1 MANKS
6 YSRRGNNEGS
16 IYQRKDGR
24 WVGQY
29 TDGYKE
35 NGKQTL
41 KYIYGKT
48 REEVANKLYPIIG
61 YKKLN
66 PNVVGRQ
73 ESDITVAEYG
83 LSWLMEYKRH
93 TVGKSSTF
101 EWYAHKFTSHIK
113 PGIGHLKMRDV
124 TRKDIIAFLDR
135 LSKKQPQIAVSTIN
149 GVRLFLMEMFDDAV
163 VEGIIEQ
170 SPMVKIKRYRDK
182 AEDYRKKERTKGLSP
197 EQRQFVIENTKDT
210 PAFHRIVL
218 FLMFTG
224 LRIGETLAI
233 RWRQVDFSAGIL
245 TVDASVSKNIKF
257 DEQAY
262 KISVKEEIST
272 TKTGSS
278 ERAFKLPK
286 IVLDV
291 LREIYSEQLDMEK
304 KLNKK
309 LTCPDGFVFCNK
321 FGKRRTY
328 SGITS
333 YFERFKKKY
342 DIDFEFH
349 AHVLR
354 HTFAT
359 IMAEQK
365 THMGKISMMLG
376 HSDVKTTLSIY
387 THILNSRL
395 MDESE
400 EDKLDEAY
408 QMLMQPN
415 HKQHDEKRTVQDDS
429 QDNNQQQVMQFLSS
443 LTPEALEQLSGV
455 LSAMSSL
462 IQSKAS

>member
-6 YSRRGNNEGS
+6 HSRRGNNEGS
-16 IYQRKDGR
+16 IYQRKNGY

-35 NGKQTL
+35 NGKQNL

-66 PNVVGRQ
+66 PNSASEQ
-73 ESDITVAEYG
+73 ESEITVADYG

-93 TVGKSSTF
+93 TVGKSSTAA
-101 EWYAHKFTSHIK
+101 WYAQKFTSHIK

-135 LSKKQPQIAVSTIN
+135 LSKRRPKIAVSTIN

-163 VEGIIEQ
+163 AEGIIEQ

-182 AEDYRKKERTKGLSP
+182 IEDYRKKERTKGLSP
-197 EQRQFVIENTKDT
+197 EQRQFVLENTKST

-224 LRIGETLAI
+224 LRIGEMLAI
-233 RWRQVDFSAGIL
+233 RWRQVDFSTGALIL
-245 TVDASVSKNIKF
+245 ENSVTRHYTFNENGSVDTVDESL
-257 DEQAY
+257 
-262 KISVKEEIST
+262 ST

-278 ERAFKLPK
+278 ERAFKLPR

-304 KLNKK
+304 ELNKK
-309 LTCPDGFVFCNK
+309 LTGPDGFVFCNK
-321 FGKRRTY
+321 FGKRRAY

-342 DIDFEFH
+342 NIDFEFH

-365 THMGKISMMLG
+365 AHINKISMMLG

-400 EDKLDEAY
+400 EEKLDEAY
-408 QMLMQPN
+408 QMLVQPN
-415 HKQHDEKRTVQDDS
+415 HKQHDEQRTVQNDS

-462 IQSKAS
+462 VQSKTS

>member
-6 YSRRGNNEGS
+6 HSRRGNNEGS
-16 IYQRKDGR
+16 IYQRKNGY

-35 NGKQTL
+35 NGKQNL

-66 PNVVGRQ
+66 PNSASEQ
-73 ESDITVAEYG
+73 ESEITVADYG

-93 TVGKSSTF
+93 TVGKSSTAA
-101 EWYAHKFTSHIK
+101 WYAQKFTSHIK

-135 LSKKQPQIAVSTIN
+135 LSKRRPKIAVSTIN

-163 VEGIIEQ
+163 AEGIIEQ

-182 AEDYRKKERTKGLSP
+182 IEDYRKKERTKGLSP
-197 EQRQFVIENTKDT
+197 EQRQFVLENTKST

-224 LRIGETLAI
+224 LRIGEMLAI
-233 RWRQVDFSAGIL
+233 RWRQVDFSTGALIL
-245 TVDASVSKNIKF
+245 ENSVTRHYTFNENGSVDTVDESL
-257 DEQAY
+257 
-262 KISVKEEIST
+262 ST

-278 ERAFKLPK
+278 ERGFKLPR

-304 KLNKK
+304 ELNKK
-309 LTCPDGFVFCNK
+309 LTGPDGFVFCNK
-321 FGKRRTY
+321 FGKRRAY

-342 DIDFEFH
+342 NIDFEFH

-365 THMGKISMMLG
+365 AHINKISMMLG

-400 EDKLDEAY
+400 EEKLDEAY
-408 QMLMQPN
+408 QMLVQPN
-415 HKQHDEKRTVQDDS
+415 HKQHDEQRTVQNDS

-462 IQSKAS
+462 VQSKTS

>member
-6 YSRRGNNEGS
+6 HSRRGNNEGS
-16 IYQRKDGR
+16 IYQRKNGY

-35 NGKQTL
+35 NGKQNL

-66 PNVVGRQ
+66 PNSASEQ
-73 ESDITVAEYG
+73 ESEITVADYG

-93 TVGKSSTF
+93 TVGKSSTAA
-101 EWYAHKFTSHIK
+101 WYAQKFTSHIK

-135 LSKKQPQIAVSTIN
+135 LSKRRPKIAVSTIN

-163 VEGIIEQ
+163 AEGIIEQ

-182 AEDYRKKERTKGLSP
+182 IEDYRKKERTKGLSP
-197 EQRQFVIENTKDT
+197 EQRQFVLENTKST

-224 LRIGETLAI
+224 LRIGEMLAI
-233 RWRQVDFSAGIL
+233 RWRQVDFSTGALIL
-245 TVDASVSKNIKF
+245 ENSVTRHYTFNENGSVDTVDESL
-257 DEQAY
+257 
-262 KISVKEEIST
+262 ST

-278 ERAFKLPK
+278 ERAFKLPR

-304 KLNKK
+304 ELNKK
-309 LTCPDGFVFCNK
+309 LTGPDGFVFCNK
-321 FGKRRTY
+321 FGKRRAY

-342 DIDFEFH
+342 NIDFEFH

-365 THMGKISMMLG
+365 AHINKISMMLG
-376 HSDVKTTLSIY
+376 HSDVKTTLRIY

-400 EDKLDEAY
+400 EEKLDEAY
-408 QMLMQPN
+408 QMLVQPN
-415 HKQHDEKRTVQDDS
+415 HKQHDEQRTVQNDS

-462 IQSKAS
+462 VQSKTS